1 MVVARLM
8 EFVQKDDDPDRRHQG
23 DAVEALPVGGPDG
36 GLDADERPKRAAK
49 TKAAPQHS
57 LWPSELPMPP
67 GPRSPPDLC
76 ADRFPISAQF
86 GDEVSTYAQDT
97 RPVPNVIFHNSLEAS
112 SSTKSLAG
120 TFKLPE
126 TIYFYL
132 RIKFQRVGYPFP
144 PGISQKYLLAAS
156 RVQSEGGAAATA
168 VARVLFDE
176 KHVIGLTKFH
186 MQTFAQIVLEVPSTD
201 RVNPGLHPTRLSFHP
216 RHLSQLHRSVHGG
229 SERSE
234 GLPRLIVPVWPVK
247 ARPAKRVVVMR
258 HRSPVGT
265 FGSSDGRMGPAF
277 LPVAVQKSLA
287 ARWRSQ
293 MDMRAAAVE
302 AAALTHDTN
311 VKPQL
316 RPEGKRANGR
326 RELAQ
331 NTISGSQNGTDEVS
345 ERRVMRPSFL
355 MA

>member
-1 MVVARLM
+1 MRAEQQLLLLRAFFSMRSTSSDSRSSTCRPLLRSSLRFRVRI
-8 EFVQKDDDPDRRHQG
+8 
-23 DAVEALPVGGPDG
+23 ALI
-36 GLDADERPKRAAK
+36 R
-49 TKAAPQHS
+49 
-57 LWPSELPMPP
+57 
-67 GPRSPPDLC
+67 
-76 ADRFPISAQF
+76 
-86 GDEVSTYAQDT
+86 
-97 RPVPNVIFHNSLEAS
+97 AS
-112 SSTKSLAG
+112 SNT
-120 TFKLPE
+120 P
-126 TIYFYL
+126 
-132 RIKFQRVGYPFP
+132 
-144 PGISQKYLLAAS
+144 
-156 RVQSEGGAAATA
+156 
-168 VARVLFDE
+168 
-176 KHVIGLTKFH
+176 
-186 MQTFAQIVLEVPSTD
+186 
-201 RVNPGLHPTRLSFHP
+201 SFHP

-326 RELAQ
+326 R
-331 NTISGSQNGTDEVS
+331 GTCAEHHQWQSKWD
-345 ERRVMRPSFL
+345 R
-355 MA
+355 